1 MNRGIGTALGLIFAL
16 GATLFS
22 VTACARDT
30 APAAAAAPAAAPARP
45 GATTN
50 WSPGTHYEV
59 LGRPQPTDVASG
71 KVEVIEFFWYGCPHC
86 YALEE
91 TLEKWTKTKPAYV
104 DFSRTHV
111 IWGPMH
117 RQHAKLYYTLQALGR
132 LDLHAKVF
140 EAFHRDH
147 NMLAAQDEAQARA
160 MHQAF
165 CEANG
170 VSKKDFDAAYDSMSV
185 ATNLQR
191 AEEKTYR
198 YAIQSVPTMVIDGKY
213 ETNVSMAGGAAEL
226 LQLVDSLAAREKKP

>member
-1 MNRGIGTALGLIFAL
+1 MKRGIGIVGLAFAL
-16 GATLFS
+16 ATTLFS
-22 VTACARDT
+22 VSACARDAAPANSS
-30 APAAAAAPAAAPARP
+30 APAAAA
-45 GATTN
+45 N
-50 WSPGTHYEV
+50 WTPGTNYEV
-59 LGRPQPTDVASG
+59 LGRPQPTDVAPG
-71 KVEVIEFFWYGCPHC
+71 KVEIVEFFWYGCPHC
-86 YALEE
+86 YALDA
-91 TLEKWTKTKPAYV
+91 TLENWKKTKPAYV
-104 DFSRTHV
+104 EFSRTHV

-132 LDLHAKVF
+132 LDLHPKVF

-147 NMLAAQDEAQARA
+147 NLLAAQDETQARA

-170 VSKKDFDAAYDSMSV
+170 ISKKDFDAAYDSMSV

-213 ETNVSMAGGAAEL
+213 ETNVTMAGGPAEL
-226 LQLVDSLAAREKKP
+226 LQLLNYLAAREKKQ